1 MSFCEPSQASS
12 RALIQNQMRHRF
24 AQPWSPLANRGN
36 GGTGKRRRNVQHVL
50 GNSAPILARPWT
62 THRGDVDAFCFCIN
76 SWRRG
81 RSQQRREALH
91 QTICGRFVGAQ
102 QRRRTRTTIQPRFL
116 RSMSSTRRAGGGGA
130 AEFNVS
136 LLSAQLDPNSSRPSR
151 RLLVITLRSL
161 HPAFVGEGDRIVPN
175 ILLHRFGPG
184 ERYFQFKAAL
194 GGQQVP
200 LDPFPNERDQLQAE
214 LTREPLPVLK
224 KGPIR
229 LVRAQRNTTAL
240 FGSGLIDQIPDRTL
254 HDLAKLQTT
263 LGKVSGRVPPIG
275 PDRVGRFGWRGQQ
288 ERLHDFVLGACA
300 NELGLEVPG
309 TPQPLNPLQ
318 PKYRPDGLDLS
329 AEQCTSL
336 TAFVAALPAPREIE
350 LSIHLQDSR
359 NHGKVLFA
367 SLGCAD
373 CHVEQVGEVAG
384 IYSDLLLHDMGPK
397 LADPVMAEASLTY
410 IRRLPDDQRSQPEPQ
425 PPATYYGGSS
435 FQDLA
440 VTGPRPSLVE
450 AKDQYGI
457 RNLYSVEKTNFE
469 SEWRTPPLWGVAD
482 SAPYL
487 HDGRAPTLVEAILWH
502 GGEAD
507 SAVDQFK
514 RLELADRLHLL
525 TFLRS
530 LRAP

>member
-1 MSFCEPSQASS
+1 MYVRTQCVYWSG
-12 RALIQNQMRHRF
+12 LWLF
-24 AQPWSPLANRGN
+24 AVAML
-36 GGTGKRRRNVQHVL
+36 
-50 GNSAPILARPWT
+50 SAPALAEPGGSDAIT
-62 THRGDVDAFCFCIN
+62 KGEQLFIKQFAVGSAAPTGGDGLGPLFNHVSCAACHRQG
-76 SWRRG
+76 
-81 RSQQRREALH
+81 AL
-91 QTICGRFVGAQ
+91 
-102 QRRRTRTTIQPRFL
+102 
-116 RSMSSTRRAGGGGA
+116 GGGGGV
-130 AEFNVS
+130 EFNVS
-136 LLSAQLDPNSSRPSR
+136 LLSAQLDPSASRPSR
-151 RLLVITLRSL
+151 RLLLISLRNL
-161 HPAFVGEGDRIVPN
+161 HPAFVSEGDRIVPN

-200 LDPFPNERDQLQAE
+200 LDPYPNERDQLQADV
-214 LTREPLPVLK
+214 TREPLPVFK

-229 LVRAQRNTTAL
+229 LVRPQRNTTAL
-240 FGSGLIDQIPDRTL
+240 FGAGLIDKIPDVVL
-254 HDLAKLQTT
+254 HDLAKSQML
-263 LGKVSGRVPPIG
+263 LGRVSGRVPPIG

-318 PKYRPDGLDLS
+318 PKYRPEGLDLS
-329 AEQCTSL
+329 AEQCASL

-350 LSIHLQDSR
+350 PPTYLRDSR
-359 NHGKVLFA
+359 NQGRVLFT

-373 CHVEQVGEVAG
+373 CHVEQVGDVAG

-397 LADPVMAEASLTY
+397 LVDPVLAEASLTF
-410 IRRLPDDQRSQPEPQ
+410 IRRLPNGQPSNPEPQ
-425 PPATYYGGSS
+425 PPQTYYGGSS

-440 VTGPRPSLVE
+440 VTGPRPSLFE
-450 AKDQYGI
+450 ATDRYGA
-457 RNLYSVEKTNFE
+457 RNLYSVEKTNLE
-469 SEWRTPPLWGVAD
+469 SEWRTPPLWGLAD

-487 HDGRAPTLVEAILWH
+487 HDGRAATLVDAIVWH

-507 SAVDQFK
+507 SAVDKFK
-514 RLELADRLHLL
+514 QLELADRLHLL